1 MPAPVSHVICTA
13 ALVILIFTMQ
23 FYYLHV
29 VDNIWVE
36 MVERE
41 LKEIADYVS
50 DTLAN
55 LYFLAN
61 STKGDVTLEKTLSL
75 PSDVR
80 DSTYMVK
87 IEKNATTGLAQ
98 SIHAY
103 LKGRS
108 GVDATSW
115 ILPGLIPGDPQFN
128 PPKNETIESGGKTV
142 VAGCRRENADVYVW
156 ITYSW

>member
-1 MPAPVSHVICTA
+1 VSHVICTA
-13 ALVILIFTMQ
+13 ALIILIFTMQ
-23 FYYLHV
+23 SYYLYV

-61 STKGDVTLEKTLSL
+61 STNSDVTLEKTLSL

-80 DSTYMVK
+80 DSTYMVE
-87 IEKNATTGLAQ
+87 IERNDADFAQ

-108 GVDATSW
+108 GINAISW
-115 ILPGLIPGDPQFN
+115 ILPGLRVGVENQL
-128 PPKNETIESGGKTV
+128 IESGGKTV
-142 VAGCRRENADVYVW
+142 FAGCRRENADIYVVW
-156 ITYSW
+156 IRQV

>member
-1 MPAPVSHVICTA
+1 MPAPPVSHVICTA

-23 FYYLHV
+23 SYYLHV

-61 STKGDVTLEKTLSL
+61 STKGDVNLTKTLNL

-80 DSTYMVK
+80 DSTYIVK
-87 IEKNATTGLAQ
+87 IENNTEGFAQ

-115 ILPGLIPGDPQFN
+115 LLPGLKIDEEKTF
-128 PPKNETIESGGKTV
+128 EIESGGKTV
-142 VAGCRRENADVYVW
+142 VAGCHRENAITYVW
-156 ITYSW
+156 IRQV